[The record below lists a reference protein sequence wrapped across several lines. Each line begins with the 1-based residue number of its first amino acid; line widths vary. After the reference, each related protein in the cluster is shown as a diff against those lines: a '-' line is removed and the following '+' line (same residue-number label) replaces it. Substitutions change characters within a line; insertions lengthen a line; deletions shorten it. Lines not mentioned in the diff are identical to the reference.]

1 MTSSPSTCRQEFV
14 RVPVRGHI
22 GFKDAAGV
30 TPADVLGNLN
40 SFLDDEDSADADI
53 LTKMIVDACVNV
65 GVPETLDKS
74 LVEIRDLL
82 SRFIVYREH
91 DPSSI
96 SIRVCSA
103 CAIIVPRGF
112 CYCTACKCEFVS
124 TGKFVIH
131 VDSDEPKP
139 SDTTN
144 VTEEVK
150 QAQREAKE
158 DAERFVSEEERPDT
172 QEMSEERSAG
182 RSYTPSDI
190 GTDID
195 DEDAGVCPDN
205 AEEDAD
211 AIQLLQVK
219 AICVDEAGEAS
230 YLSGFIGV
238 VLFKVWKVFA
248 NNEADVVKE
257 PGKEGGL
264 YCPYMLING
273 RDDWDV
279 DETNIPIPPTYEEVT
294 AAPTFKNVRFK
305 SANHRDEEMFL
316 WFLKLRGLYIT
327 YRIWTACNILGIKAE
342 QFRGVSHQKDIAFI
356 SDTIFRCIALGLN
369 CDYMTLYRTDVNIGR
384 KFLKLE
390 LAAIICIQSVKE
402 VDAPLIQWC
411 YSRNTHLPSRFIE
424 KINRTEET
432 PQISVRKVP
441 VEGE

>member
-1 MTSSPSTCRQEFV
+1 M
-14 RVPVRGHI
+14 
-22 GFKDAAGV
+22 GV
-30 TPADVLGNLN
+30 TRADFLGNLN

-53 LTKMIVDACVNV
+53 LSKMVVDACVNV
-65 GVPETLDKS
+65 GVPEALDKS

-82 SRFIVYREH
+82 SRFIVYRED

-96 SIRVCSA
+96 SNRVCPA

-112 CYCTACKCEFVS
+112 SYCAACECEFIS

-131 VDSDEPKP
+131 VDNDEPKP
-139 SDTTN
+139 SDITD

-158 DAERFVSEEERPDT
+158 DAERFVAEEKRPDT

-182 RSYTPSDI
+182 RSYIPSGI

-195 DEDAGVCPDN
+195 DEDTGVCPDN
-205 AEEDAD
+205 PEEDAD
-211 AIQLLQVK
+211 AIHLPQLK

-248 NNEADVVKE
+248 SNEADVVKE

-264 YCPYMLING
+264 YCPYITITG
-273 RDDWDV
+273 DDWIFKDV

-294 AAPTFKNVRFK
+294 AAPKFKNVRFK
-305 SANHRDEEMFL
+305 SANHRDDQMFF
-316 WFLKLRGLYIT
+316 WFLKLRGLYIM

-342 QFRGVSHQKDIAFI
+342 QFRGVS
-356 SDTIFRCIALGLN
+356 R
-369 CDYMTLYRTDVNIGR
+369 RT
-384 KFLKLE
+384 
-390 LAAIICIQSVKE
+390 
-402 VDAPLIQWC
+402 
-411 YSRNTHLPSRFIE
+411 LPSST
-424 KINRTEET
+424 TEF
-432 PQISVRKVP
+432 SVASP
-441 VEGE
+441 SASTAIT